1 MELDWSLRLLVF
13 AVPRAAP
20 DGGGAEGRG
29 GVFIHLFIHLFNFD
43 EAAMKKASSG
53 KGDKNSGEAVRL
65 CRFLINF

>member
-1 MELDWSLRLLVF
+1 MEEALKG
-13 AVPRAAP
+13 AA
-20 DGGGAEGRG
+20 EY
-29 GVFIHLFIHLFNFD
+29 LFIHLFNFD